1 MQISKM
7 KLSDY
12 LANALMEGEG
22 DTQEQPKQNQAPAPE
37 GKSEGQ
43 PEGNDEDKGGEEPTM
58 ENVKEYFKEHKDKI
72 DKFIEMCVN
81 SDKAKELNLTAKTFK
96 TVITMTP
103 DEIKKYLEKM
113 GVAAKEYVEE
123 NFPEDDLDNYK
134 ENEDACKKLA
144 EEFHKKMEKID
155 ADIFFT
161 TITAYVEEKAKEKE
175 EESKKSEE
183 DDKKAEE
190 KVKEKLGDKKLEDLS
205 DDDKNAMLNDLTAND
220 ELPEASVKKALGISE
235 SFHDSLVKDLLKEI
249 YE

>member
-37 GKSEGQ
+37 GEGK
-43 PEGNDEDKGGEEPTM
+43 PEGNDEDKSDEEPTM
-58 ENVKEYFKEHKDKI
+58 ENVKEYFKEHKDKV
-72 DKFIEMCVN
+72 DKFIEMCIN
-81 SDKAKELNLTAKTFK
+81 SDKAKELNLTAETFK

-113 GVAAKEYVEE
+113 GVAAKEYVEK
-123 NFPEDDLDNYK
+123 NFPEDDLDDYK

-155 ADIFFT
+155 TDIFFS
-161 TITAYVEEKAKEKE
+161 TITAYVEEKAEEK
-175 EESKKSEE
+175 E

-205 DDDKNAMLNDLTAND
+205 DDDKNAMFHDLTVND
-220 ELPEASVKKALGISE
+220 ELPEASVKKALGLGE
-235 SFHDSLVKDLLKEI
+235 SFHDLLVKDLLKEI